1 MFERDKH
8 DEEIIA
14 DIVAGEC
21 AINSLE
27 VKVQEMAAA
36 LEDAKALGA
45 GYLMLTEVR
54 ECWGVEWSVVEGRGG
69 EGSVV

>member
-21 AINSLE
+21 AISNLE
-27 VKVQEMAAA
+27 SKVQEMAAA

-45 GYLMLTEVR
+45 GYLMLTEVMK
-54 ECWGVEWSVVEGRGG
+54 
-69 EGSVV
+69 

>member
-27 VKVQEMAAA
+27 RKVQEMAAA

-54 ECWGVEWSVVEGRGG
+54 EYGVVEG
-69 EGSVV
+69 SVRL